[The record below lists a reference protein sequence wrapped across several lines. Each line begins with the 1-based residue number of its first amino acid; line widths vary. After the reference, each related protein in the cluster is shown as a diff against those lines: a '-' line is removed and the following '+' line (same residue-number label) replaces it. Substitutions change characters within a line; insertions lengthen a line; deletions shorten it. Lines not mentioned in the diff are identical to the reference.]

1 MKTYYDVIRE
11 QLDNFNGNHRRA
23 VGGFDPI
30 KNTDILAQNIVK
42 ALGKDFKD
50 LIEEK

>member
-11 QLDNFNGNHRRA
+11 QLDKYNINRRLS

-50 LIEEK
+50 LVEEK